1 MVSFSARATQ
11 NNHYSIHQ
19 GFKYTRRALLCTIDY
34 YSSSSS
40 SLLNFTKKSCWYYLW
55 WYPMTSIIFVFV
67 YIFLL
72 LLDLVYYTKNILY
85 NTHGR
90 WQIDF
95 KLFAWDDRFAI
106 INHLQG
112 EHTQKMLIKGFWTE
126 LYNYKPLPACK
137 ACDMI
142 GILYVYYGLSN
153 MVSYLQ
159 EYRNILTLLVFVWT
173 FFRTPT

>member
-1 MVSFSARATQ
+1 M
-11 NNHYSIHQ
+11 
-19 GFKYTRRALLCTIDY
+19 Y
-34 YSSSSS
+34 Y
-40 SLLNFTKKSCWYYLW
+40 W
-55 WYPMTSIIFVFV
+55 
-67 YIFLL
+67 LL
-72 LLDLVYYTKNILY
+72 LFFFFFVSSQFYKKKLLVLSMMISNDQHHLCFCIYFFIIIRSLVYYTKNILY

-95 KLFAWDDRFAI
+95 KLFAWWDDRFAI